1 MTPVELQKKGY
12 QVLVENLGQVDA
24 IRFLQQ
30 FGWGRGDYTKERE
43 ATLAQVTREEFWQ
56 DIQRIRGRKET

>member
-1 MTPVELQKKGY
+1 MMTPIELRNKGY

-30 FGWGRGDYTKERE
+30 AGWGSDDYTKERNE
-43 ATLAQVTREEFWQ
+43 TLAKVTREEFWE
-56 DIQRIRGRKET
+56 DLKRIRNKG